1 MELHE
6 LVRRARLEPL
16 ETIDEADGH
25 VEVIDITHDSR
36 RIAPGAMFA
45 AVPGTRFDGHD
56 HAPDAVDRGASAVL
70 VERPLRL
77 GVPDVVV
84 GDVRRDMGRA
94 AAAVWGHPA
103 DLMTTVGV
111 TGTAGKTTTT
121 HLVAGVL
128 EATGARPEVIGTISG
143 ALTTPESTDLHRQLA
158 EARLQG
164 RDAVAMEVSS
174 HALTL
179 HRTEGV
185 RFDVAVFTNLGVDHL
200 DFHDDMEDYFRAKR
214 LLFDTS
220 RCAVGVVC
228 VDDEWG
234 RRLLDD
240 TDPSLAPRRG
250 YSLDEATALSMTAAG
265 STFTWRGHDVRV
277 HLPGRFNVRNALAAL
292 HVADVLE
299 LDLADAV
306 AGIADVEQVRGR
318 FESVLVDGADID
330 VVVDYSHKPGALEA
344 MLAAAR
350 EVARGSV
357 VVVFGAGGDRDK
369 TKRPQ
374 MGAVATAAADRV
386 IVTSDNPRS
395 EDPQTIIDE
404 IVAGCDPDAS
414 VTVEADRARAIALA
428 IAQAAPGDLVVI
440 AGKGHETTQKI
451 GDRTLPFDDAEH
463 GRRELRRRVA
473 LGQPSTTTE
482 GDGA

>member
-1 MELHE
+1 MLADTVASFVNSHRGSLTNELQQSAIHQRWSCPHFAMDPDVSAWFRPGSNRGPFACEANVITTTLRNRCALAARYVVRERGRLMELHE

-128 EATGARPEVIGTISG
+128 EAAGARPEVIGTISG

-174 HALTL
+174 PVTKPVVSA
-179 HRTEGV
+179 
-185 RFDVAVFTNLGVDHL
+185 
-200 DFHDDMEDYFRAKR
+200 
-214 LLFDTS
+214 S
-220 RCAVGVVC
+220 R
-228 VDDEWG
+228 
-234 RRLLDD
+234 
-240 TDPSLAPRRG
+240 P
-250 YSLDEATALSMTAAG
+250 
-265 STFTWRGHDVRV
+265 
-277 HLPGRFNVRNALAAL
+277 
-292 HVADVLE
+292 
-299 LDLADAV
+299 DLM
-306 AGIADVEQVRGR
+306 ISR
-318 FESVLVDGADID
+318 
-330 VVVDYSHKPGALEA
+330 
-344 MLAAAR
+344 
-350 EVARGSV
+350 
-357 VVVFGAGGDRDK
+357 
-369 TKRPQ
+369 
-374 MGAVATAAADRV
+374 
-386 IVTSDNPRS
+386 
-395 EDPQTIIDE
+395 
-404 IVAGCDPDAS
+404 
-414 VTVEADRARAIALA
+414 
-428 IAQAAPGDLVVI
+428 
-440 AGKGHETTQKI
+440 
-451 GDRTLPFDDAEH
+451 
-463 GRRELRRRVA
+463 
-473 LGQPSTTTE
+473 
-482 GDGA
+482 